1 MHAEIDHILNHVQ
14 SVSMDN
20 FVNMNH
26 NSLTTVTMENGE
38 GSVMITVSGTLIN
51 LWLFAHDW
59 ATATLVR
66 LLVHG
71 CTANTTLACPW
82 GYK

>member
-20 FVNMNH
+20 FVNLNQ
-26 NSLTTVTMENGE
+26 NFLTTVTMENGE
-38 GSVMITVSGTLIN
+38 GSVMMTVNGTLIKP
-51 LWLFAHDW
+51 WLLVHDW

-66 LLVHG
+66 LLVHE